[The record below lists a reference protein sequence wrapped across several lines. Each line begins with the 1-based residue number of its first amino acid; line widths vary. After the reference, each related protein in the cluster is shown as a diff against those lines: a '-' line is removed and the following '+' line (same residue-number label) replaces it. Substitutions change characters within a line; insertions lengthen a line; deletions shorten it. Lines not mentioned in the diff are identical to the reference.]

1 MGRSKP
7 SQLNLKTEWKIFGSR
22 IPPELAKA
30 VRILSVTKE
39 ISVQDLMIEAL
50 NDVLV
55 KHGEKLLKKTVIMK
69 QNK

>member
-1 MGRSKP
+1 MGKFKS
-7 SQLNLKTEWKIFGSR
+7 SQLNLSTEWKIFGSR

-55 KHGEKLLKKTVIMK
+55 KHGQKLPTKTVIMR